1 MVFIRFSV
9 DITFL
14 KPRPT
19 STCRREGGEFLIFQP
34 YA

>member
-14 KPRPT
+14 KPRPI
-19 STCRREGGEFLIFQP
+19 STCHREGGEFLIFQP